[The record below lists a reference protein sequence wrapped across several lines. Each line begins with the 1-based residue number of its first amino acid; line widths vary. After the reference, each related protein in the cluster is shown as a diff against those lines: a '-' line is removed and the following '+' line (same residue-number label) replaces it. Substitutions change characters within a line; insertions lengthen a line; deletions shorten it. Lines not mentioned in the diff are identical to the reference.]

1 MTKYIY
7 NFVFC
12 LKKATVFSQ
21 VSLSNFFLRL
31 KSNFILVSEMSFEIN
46 VPDSK
51 KKVQKPTM
59 TPQAEGENWAELED
73 EIFTIFLK
81 LKKHD
86 VMKFNFDNQEENI
99 KEMKNFLTVK
109 RKQNISTSHAGYYI
123 PEFIE
128 KYRNILQQILP
139 KEQVILTPV
148 EYLKIKQNLSFG
160 SFEETLNRFLDSVNF
175 KNLNDPT
182 LDKIYKENSKRMQE
196 NL

>member
-1 MTKYIY
+1 
-7 NFVFC
+7 
-12 LKKATVFSQ
+12 
-21 VSLSNFFLRL
+21 
-31 KSNFILVSEMSFEIN
+31 
-46 VPDSK
+46 
-51 KKVQKPTM
+51 M

>member
-1 MTKYIY
+1 
-7 NFVFC
+7 
-12 LKKATVFSQ
+12 
-21 VSLSNFFLRL
+21 
-31 KSNFILVSEMSFEIN
+31 MSFEIN